1 MQRTAPLMK
10 THSDRYLQ
18 TADSSEKTRQIIST
32 ANLAKQSEMKKTS
45 SSGSLTTRRKLPSR
59 TQSARGDNGIQLPAS
74 LLKSKSDR
82 YLQLEESNDAA
93 KQSTATKQDVKPELQ
108 KTSSSGSLKGKRKL
122 PSRTQSARVP
132 NPSAS
137 QSSALDMRRVSSTH
151 KLPSR
156 SNSHRVERD
165 RIYPK
170 NATFTVPAVLK
181 TARKKSIG
189 DSETTKRREI
199 RRTQSARS
207 TLAAD
212 EASDGTMGRPPS
224 TGSMLSK
231 RTGLSRNNSE
241 RSKTMNATFTNPIP
255 KVPQEQVLFNMS
267 SSSHSQRSRKQAPQ
281 TKTKTQKMDSITQD
295 PSWTPLYLYA
305 RQADWKAVSQQCN
318 LLPRDA
324 KCVDPTDGTTA
335 LHLAVISRTN
345 PTFRNLF
352 QQDTPPAPLEL
363 IEELAA
369 ACPEAGIIRCHLKLY
384 TPLCYA
390 CSVYER
396 EYSMQNA
403 KIITRILLEHAPQ
416 SAYVFTDDGMSALDI
431 HILTASRLFTT
442 EPTTDTTIVLKTLL
456 DGHPRL
462 AKTRCFKDKVR
473 GPIEILYRSNREKFK
488 NIASKNES
496 PDSWWAWK
504 LVHSLLRNCSETSR
518 VNILHA
524 AAGLNG
530 CPVAILKIAAQ
541 NCLEQLSQAVDD
553 SENTPLHDVCMWID
567 EQNEEETTEF
577 INQRKREAIQCLLRL
592 NSKASRT
599 KNVFGETPLQLAV
612 ESQTPYERGI
622 QALVRANPG
631 ALCVPRSL
639 RFVEDEND
647 KLLSVDLYND
657 NESIDSEWENPVL
670 AVEGMYPFMVAA
682 VVAVEPATWRSR
694 EIHLDDS
701 APDRT
706 AKLTRQNLA
715 SLDTIYG
722 LLRAK
727 PSMLGLY
734 KPVYVELDFSETEE
748 YTDEYVE
755 ESESEYTEVTQED

>member
-1 MQRTAPLMK
+1 MMK
-10 THSDRYLQ
+10 SQSDRHLQ
-18 TADSSEKTRQIIST
+18 LTRCKDELVQTTATTQALKPAIMQKTV
-32 ANLAKQSEMKKTS
+32 
-45 SSGSLTTRRKLPSR
+45 SSGSLSTRRKIPSR
-59 TQSARGDNGIQLPAS
+59 TQSARADMPSKEIQ
-74 LLKSKSDR
+74 
-82 YLQLEESNDAA
+82 
-93 KQSTATKQDVKPELQ
+93 
-108 KTSSSGSLKGKRKL
+108 
-122 PSRTQSARVP
+122 
-132 NPSAS
+132 
-137 QSSALDMRRVSSTH
+137 QSSLLDMRRITSAE
-151 KLPSR
+151 KLPNR
-156 SNSHRVERD
+156 SNSHRLERD
-165 RIYPK
+165 RIPST
-170 NATFTVPAVLK
+170 NVTHTDPSVHK
-181 TARKKSIG
+181 TAKEKSKG
-189 DSETTKRREI
+189 EVENKRRDI

-207 TLAAD
+207 DFATEPPVQAV
-212 EASDGTMGRPPS
+212 GRAPS
-224 TGSMLSK
+224 AGSL
-231 RTGLSRNNSE
+231 LSRRRGISRANSD
-241 RSKTMNATFTNPIP
+241 RSRTLNATFP
-255 KVPQEQVLFNMS
+255 EQVPNAPQTELFNLNS
-267 SSSHSQRSRKQAPQ
+267 SSLSQRSRKHAPQ
-281 TKTKTQKMDSITQD
+281 TKPKKHDNISDD
-295 PSWTPLYLYA
+295 PSWTQLYLYA
-305 RQADWKAVSQQCN
+305 RQGNWKAVSQQCS

-324 KCVDPTDGTTA
+324 KCVDPADGTTA

-345 PTFRNLF
+345 PTFRNIYN
-352 QQDTPPAPLEL
+352 QDTPPAPLEL
-363 IEELAA
+363 IEALAA
-369 ACPEAGIIRCHLKLY
+369 ACPEAGIIRCHLKTY

-416 SAYVFTDDGMSALDI
+416 GAYVFTDDGLSALDI
-431 HILTASRLFTT
+431 HILTSSRLFKK
-442 EPTTDTTIVLKTLL
+442 EPTTDSTIVLKTLL

-488 NIASKNES
+488 KIASQKES

-504 LVHSLLRNCSETSR
+504 WVNILLRNCSGASR

-541 NCLEQLSQAVDD
+541 NHLEQLSQAIDD
-553 SENTPLHDVCMWID
+553 SGNMPLHEVCMWID
-567 EQNEEETTEF
+567 EQNEEQMTEF

-592 NSKASRT
+592 NTRASRI
-599 KNVFGETPLQLAV
+599 KNVFGETPLQLAI
-612 ESQTPYERGI
+612 ESQTPYQQGI
-622 QALVRANPG
+622 QALLRSYPG

-639 RFVEDEND
+639 RFVEDENA

-682 VVAVEPATWRSR
+682 VVAVEPASWRSR
-694 EIHLDDS
+694 EIRLRES
-701 APDRT
+701 VPDNT
-706 AKLTRQNLA
+706 AKLTRQSLA

-727 PSMLGLY
+727 PCMLGLY

-755 ESESEYTEVTQED
+755 ESEGEYTEVTQED